1 MKTILLGVVAALALT
16 SLPVVHA
23 DDSVSVP
30 AARATRY
37 YMDASEFRSFSNRY
51 ALQDGQEIAF
61 KQNMA
66 SRYVLLDDGKYVR
79 IYATS
84 PTTFVTDSG
93 VRFEFRDE
101 GETVAI
107 TGYDKLPLAANVAS
121 RAPANGI
128 MVASARR

>member
-23 DDSVSVP
+23 DDSVHIERP
-30 AARATRY
+30 HATRY
-37 YMDASEFRSFSNRY
+37 HMDASEFRSFSNRY
-51 ALQDGQEIAF
+51 ALTNGQEVAF
-61 KQNMA
+61 KQTM
-66 SRYVLLDDGKYVR
+66 SQRYVQLDDGQYVR

-84 PTTFVTDSG
+84 PKTFVTDSG

-107 TGYDKLPLAANVAS
+107 TDFARLPLAKV
-121 RAPANGI
+121 NGNSTL
-128 MVASARR
+128 MMAARR